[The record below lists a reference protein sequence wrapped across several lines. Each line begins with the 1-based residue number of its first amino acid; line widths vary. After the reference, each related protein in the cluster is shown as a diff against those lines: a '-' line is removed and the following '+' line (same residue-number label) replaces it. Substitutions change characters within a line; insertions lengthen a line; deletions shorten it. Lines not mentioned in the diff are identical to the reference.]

1 MKNTNRYVISV
12 LIADRPGIL
21 RDITSTVTDLGAN
34 IDGIRQTVVAGYFTV
49 MLTATIP
56 NKISAAEVQ
65 DQMRKSFPLGDA
77 SITVV
82 PYDFKHASDDTRG
95 ERYMVTLTGEDHTGI
110 LQAVT
115 AFFAERKINIE
126 DWNVEFQG
134 QHITHVGQISVPE
147 HLDIKQ
153 VQIEFRHLA
162 QKLQLQAG
170 IQHEYIFR
178 AISEVG
184 PIRSLL
190 GRQPAGAS
198 L

>member
-1 MKNTNRYVISV
+1 MNDNHNRYVISV

-49 MLTATIP
+49 MLTATLP
-56 NKISAAEVQ
+56 ATISATNVQ
-65 DQMRKSFPLGDA
+65 QRMLKPFPAGDA

-82 PYDFKHASDDTRG
+82 PYDFKRVTPASTG
-95 ERYMVTLTGEDHTGI
+95 ERYMVTLTGDDHTGI
-110 LQAVT
+110 LEAVT

-126 DWNVEFQG
+126 DWNVEFSG
-134 QHITHVGQISVPE
+134 AGVTHVTHVGQISVPDL
-147 HLDIKQ
+147 LDIKQ

-162 QKLQLQAG
+162 QKLQLKAG

-190 GRQPAGAS
+190 GHK
-198 L
+198 